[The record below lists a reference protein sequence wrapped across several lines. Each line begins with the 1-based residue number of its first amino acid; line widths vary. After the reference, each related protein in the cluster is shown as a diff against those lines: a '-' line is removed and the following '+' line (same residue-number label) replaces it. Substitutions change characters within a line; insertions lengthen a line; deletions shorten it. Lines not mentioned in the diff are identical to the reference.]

1 MTKKTFV
8 PEHAHH
14 WFIEG
19 TGEVVKG
26 KCTICGAEASFLNFI
41 DWSLIEKKHK
51 SAKDVT
57 EDEIDLGVSDE

>member
-8 PEHAHH
+8 VAHAHY
-14 WFIEG
+14 WLIEG

-26 KCTICGAEASFLNFI
+26 TCKICGIEASFLNFI

-51 SAKDVT
+51 PEKAI
-57 EDEIDLGVSDE
+57 EDDAVDLEA